1 MLMEHY
7 SDDSHINA
15 GTGEGL
21 SIGELAEIRD
31 VVYREAG
38 LRFDNSKPD
47 GMPRKLLDVTRRR
60 DLGWHAS
67 IDLDHGIRSTYE
79 WLVEHETDAT
89 GMIRGYTAV

>member
-1 MLMEHY
+1 MEHY

-47 GMPRKLLDVTRRR
+47 GMPRKLLDVTRRATSVGTR
-60 DLGWHAS
+60 
-67 IDLDHGIRSTYE
+67 RSTS
-79 WLVEHETDAT
+79 
-89 GMIRGYTAV
+89 ITAFGRPMNGWSSTKRTRRE